1 MDHVSPLLR
10 HKQERYNKSSNST
23 DPSGLSDF
31 FEVKEVLDHKRVGEN
46 TLYLVDCKGFGPE
59 ERSREPGE
67 NIDAPALI
75 KKIREDIL
83 KKVKKQQAKE
93 LCVANSAETIC
104 CREKASGQSGPDEDE
119 KEKWQLLLVQ
129 AGKPSPR
136 GSSVNDGIDHELCS
150 VVYTSFDKWEEW
162 VRDLGNVS
170 TDQDRLVALLYW
182 LGDAW
187 EAGFSLAKVNR
198 FVSALAFGFKLR
210 GLRDVS
216 KEFLVGQALKGLR
229 RGRVEADRRRPVSFA
244 LLGSLGLSLV
254 SVCRSPFEVE
264 LFQLAFSLAFFGAL
278 RIGELVSPSTKRAGG
293 LRLEEVGLYGD
304 RLELLLRRSKTD
316 QMGKGKR
323 IVLFAL
329 PGSAMC
335 PVACMRAFKL
345 RVGSPELPLLRH
357 ENGSFLSRYQFG
369 VVFKK
374 CLAAVGVA
382 AGPYSSH
389 SFRIGAATEA
399 GRWGLDDEGVR
410 RIGRWESNR
419 FRTYVRPHLL

>member
-1 MDHVSPLLR
+1 MSEVCMLEQLRAAAAFHGPGWLEETVAELSRMPEAGSSQGDVGGTASSRQERTWRMANWTIFSESRPVVGEVLAVSREAVAVSVQTEAQKDGDRIRLDDRARGEVYVCFEGPLKAHL
-10 HKQERYNKSSNST
+10 KQE
-23 DPSGLSDF
+23 
-31 FEVKEVLDHKRVGEN
+31 
-46 TLYLVDCKGFGPE
+46 
-59 ERSREPGE
+59 
-67 NIDAPALI
+67 
-75 KKIREDIL
+75 
-83 KKVKKQQAKE
+83 
-93 LCVANSAETIC
+93 
-104 CREKASGQSGPDEDE
+104 
-119 KEKWQLLLVQ
+119 
-129 AGKPSPR
+129 
-136 GSSVNDGIDHELCS
+136 
-150 VVYTSFDKWEEW
+150 WEEW
-162 VRDLGNVS
+162 VRNLGNVS

-210 GLRDVS
+210 GFRDVS

-229 RGRVEADRRRPVSFA
+229 RGRVESDGRRPVSFA
-244 LLGSLGLSLV
+244 LLASLGLSLG
-254 SVCRSPFEVE
+254 SVCRSSSEME

-304 RLELLLRRSKTD
+304 RLELWLRRSKTD

-323 IVLFAL
+323 IVLFSL

-335 PVACMRAFKL
+335 PVACMRAFKP

-369 VVFKK
+369 AVFKK

-399 GRWGLDDEGVR
+399 GRWGLDNEGVR

-419 FRTYVRPHLL
+419 FRSYVRPHLL

>member
-1 MDHVSPLLR
+1 MAIR
-10 HKQERYNKSSNST
+10 QRERIW
-23 DPSGLSDF
+23 
-31 FEVKEVLDHKRVGEN
+31 RM
-46 TLYLVDCKGFGPE
+46 
-59 ERSREPGE
+59 
-67 NIDAPALI
+67 
-75 KKIREDIL
+75 
-83 KKVKKQQAKE
+83 
-93 LCVANSAETIC
+93 AN
-104 CREKASGQSGPDEDE
+104 
-119 KEKWQLLLVQ
+119 W
-129 AGKPSPR
+129 
-136 GSSVNDGIDHELCS
+136 
-150 VVYTSFDKWEEW
+150 TSFGEVRIVRLTETQRLGSLWEEW
-162 VRDLGNVS
+162 VGELGNVS

-187 EAGFSLAKVNR
+187 EAGFSVAKVNR

-210 GLRDVS
+210 GFRDVS

-229 RGRVEADRRRPVSFA
+229 RGRVEADCRRPMSFA
-244 LLGSLGLSLV
+244 LLVSLGVSLV
-254 SVCRSPFEVE
+254 SVCRSSSEVE

-278 RIGELVSPSTKRAGG
+278 KIGELVSPSTKRAGG

-304 RLELLLRRSKTD
+304 RLEVWLRRSKTD

-335 PVACMRAFKL
+335 PVACMRAFKPQ
-345 RVGSPELPLLRH
+345 VGSPELPLLRH
-357 ENGSFLSRYQFG
+357 EDGSFLSRYQFG
-369 VVFKK
+369 AVFKK

-399 GRWGLDDEGVR
+399 GRWGLDDEGAR

-419 FRTYVRPHLL
+419 FRYYVRPHLLCIILLLGVKSVCSCI